1 MNEKSK
7 IIHYT
12 LVFVQFA
19 GILYFALS
27 GASFPQNALVLKL
40 QAISVV
46 LGFWAIIAMK
56 LHTLS
61 VLPSV
66 KQGGQLCTSG
76 PYHLLRHPMY
86 TAVLLLLF
94 ALLLNDYSTIRLV
107 VYLIVFIDLILKMN
121 VEEKILLAHYTE
133 YKNYMT
139 KTKRI
144 IPFLY

>member
-1 MNEKSK
+1 MKSL
-7 IIHYT
+7 HYL
-12 LVFVQFA
+12 LVSVQFT

-27 GASFPQNALVLKL
+27 GTVFPQNALVLTL
-40 QAISVV
+40 QAISVI
-46 LGFWAIIAMK
+46 LGFWAIIVMK

-76 PYHLLRHPMY
+76 PYRILRHPMY

-94 ALLLNDYSTIRLV
+94 ALLLNDYTEIRLV
-107 VYLIVFIDLILKMN
+107 VFLIVFIDLILKMN
-121 VEEKILLAHYTE
+121 VVEKILIAHYSD

>member
-1 MNEKSK
+1 MKLL
-7 IIHYT
+7 HYL
-12 LVFVQFA
+12 LVFIQFA
-19 GILYFALS
+19 GILYFAFS
-27 GASFPQNALVLKL
+27 GTVFPQNSLILII

-76 PYHLLRHPMY
+76 PYRILRHPMY

-94 ALLLNDYSTIRLV
+94 ALLLNDYTVIRLV
-107 VYLIVFIDLILKMN
+107 VFIIVFIDLILKMN
-121 VEEKILLAHYTE
+121 VEEKILIAHYAD
-133 YKNYMT
+133 YKDYI
-139 KTKRI
+139 KRTKRI
-144 IPFLY
+144 LPFVF

>member
-1 MNEKSK
+1 MNVNSKS
-7 IIHYT
+7 IQYT
-12 LVFVQFA
+12 LVTIQFA

-27 GASFPQNALVLKL
+27 GTAYPINTLVLIL
-40 QAISVV
+40 EVISVV
-46 LGFWAIIAMK
+46 LGLWAILVMK

-66 KQGGQLCTSG
+66 KKGGQLCTSG
-76 PYHLLRHPMY
+76 PYRLLRHPMY

-94 ALLLNDYSTIRLV
+94 ALLINDYTAFRLMV
-107 VYLIVFIDLILKMN
+107 FLIVFIDLIVKIN
-121 VEEKILLAHYTE
+121 IEEKILEAHYSD
-133 YKNYMT
+133 YRNYIS

>member
-1 MNEKSK
+1 MKLL
-7 IIHYT
+7 HYL
-12 LVFVQFA
+12 LVTIQFA
-19 GILYFALS
+19 GIFYFALS
-27 GASFPQNALVLKL
+27 GTVFPQNTLVLIL
-40 QAISVV
+40 EAISVV
-46 LGFWAIIAMK
+46 LGFWAIIVMK

-76 PYHLLRHPMY
+76 PYRLLRHPMY

-94 ALLLNDYSTIRLV
+94 ALLQNDYTEIRLV
-107 VYLIVFIDLILKMN
+107 VFLIVFIDLILKMN
-121 VEEKILLAHYTE
+121 VEEKILIAHYSD

>member
-1 MNEKSK
+1 M
-7 IIHYT
+7 
-12 LVFVQFA
+12 
-19 GILYFALS
+19 YFALS
-27 GASFPQNALVLKL
+27 GAAFPQNALVLTL
-40 QAISVV
+40 EAISVI

-76 PYHLLRHPMY
+76 PYRLLRHPMY

-94 ALLLNDYSTIRLV
+94 ALLQNDYTEIRLV
-107 VYLIVFIDLILKMN
+107 VFLIVFIDLVFKMN
-121 VEEKILLAHYTE
+121 IEERILVAHYSD

>member
-1 MNEKSK
+1 MKSL
-7 IIHYT
+7 HYL
-12 LVFVQFA
+12 LVSVQFT

-27 GASFPQNALVLKL
+27 GTVFPQNALVLTL
-40 QAISVV
+40 QAISVI
-46 LGFWAIIAMK
+46 LGFWAIIVMK

-76 PYHLLRHPMY
+76 PYRILRHPMY

-94 ALLLNDYSTIRLV
+94 ALLLNDYTEIRLV
-107 VYLIVFIDLILKMN
+107 VFLIVFIDLILKMN
-121 VEEKILLAHYTE
+121 VEEKILIAHYSD

>member
-1 MNEKSK
+1 
-7 IIHYT
+7 
-12 LVFVQFA
+12 
-19 GILYFALS
+19 
-27 GASFPQNALVLKL
+27 
-40 QAISVV
+40 
-46 LGFWAIIAMK
+46 
-56 LHTLS
+56 
-61 VLPSV
+61 
-66 KQGGQLCTSG
+66 
-76 PYHLLRHPMY
+76 MY